1 MHSEEM
7 HSRQEM
13 CVIGGARLARGACYK
28 EAHQDTEAR
37 LNVHS
42 RSGGTHSHI
51 RGIFLKH
58 FRDGLD
64 IIGRCDCPCRHTRK
78 CL

>member
-1 MHSEEM
+1 MCTLK
-7 HSRQEM
+7 RYIRGKGM
-13 CVIGGARLARGACYK
+13 CVIRGTLGKGRACCK
-28 EAHQDTEAR
+28 EAHRDTRAR

-64 IIGRCDCPCRHTRK
+64 IIGRCDCPC
-78 CL
+78 